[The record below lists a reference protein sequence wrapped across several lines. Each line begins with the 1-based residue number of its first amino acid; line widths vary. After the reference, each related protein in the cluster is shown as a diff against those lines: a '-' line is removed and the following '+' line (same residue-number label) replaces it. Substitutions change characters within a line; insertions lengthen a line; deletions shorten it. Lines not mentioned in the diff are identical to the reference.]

1 MKVRIIYENIEGKW
15 YASSPELTRW
25 SAGADTLSEIKK
37 LAHEGAHF
45 VLEREDIEITEEFA
59 ESIIS
64 K

>member
-1 MKVRIIYENIEGKW
+1 MKVRIFYENIDGKW
-15 YASSPELTRW
+15 FASSPELTRW

-45 VLEREDIEITEEFA
+45 VLERDDLEITEEFA
-59 ESIIS
+59 ESTIS